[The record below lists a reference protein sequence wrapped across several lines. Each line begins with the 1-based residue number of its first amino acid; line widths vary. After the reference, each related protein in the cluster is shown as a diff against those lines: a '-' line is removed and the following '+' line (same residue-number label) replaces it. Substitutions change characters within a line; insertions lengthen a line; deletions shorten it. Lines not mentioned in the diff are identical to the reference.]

1 MSRALTTLV
10 QLVLAGTCF
19 ILIRMMIQE
28 WKANKLK

>member
-10 QLVLAGTCF
+10 QLALAGTCF

>member
-10 QLVLAGTCF
+10 QLALAGTCTV
-19 ILIRMMIQE
+19 LIRMMILE